1 MSARPTLIGLMGQAG
16 AGKDTVA
23 DHLEAE
29 YAFERIG
36 FADPILEMLL
46 ALFHRAGISE
56 AWAVERALKEQPTPL
71 GASYRRLA
79 QTLGTEWGR
88 DTVAPDL
95 WIRVAE
101 LQLEQARACS
111 LHVVISDVR
120 FANEAAWIRS
130 QGGVLVRV
138 LRRDLPPVAPHV
150 SEREL
155 ALIEPDHELLNHG
168 STETLFEQV
177 DRLIE
182 ALRR

>member
-1 MSARPTLIGLMGQAG
+1 MSQTTLIGLTGQAG

-23 DHLEAE
+23 AFLEDE
-29 YAFERIG
+29 YAFERYA
-36 FADPILEMLL
+36 FADPIFEMVL

-56 AWAVERALKEQPTPL
+56 AWATERALKEQPTAIGP
-71 GASYRRLA
+71 SYRRLA

-88 DTVAPDL
+88 HTVADDL

-101 LQLEQARACS
+101 LQLAEARRCG

-120 FANEAAWIRS
+120 FVNEAAWIRA

-150 SEREL
+150 SEREM
-155 ALIEPDHELLNHG
+155 AAIEPDHELLNHG
-168 STETLFEQV
+168 STATLFDQV